1 MNKIQ
6 NNHTVLKKL
15 EKIVNNIFSANI
27 LGKSRKREN
36 VDARRAFC
44 NILKIEGFTCTSLS
58 KYLKKEHSSILHY
71 GRDIESI
78 IITDPIFSKKYNKCL
93 EVFKKYLEYE
103 FYSNERDLLKE
114 IKYLEKDVV
123 NLKKNLS
130 DVTKEKDFLKQE
142 SRRLYKES
150 KRYNTKNNNI
160 YDIITLR
167 TKPGTEDHIE
177 RKINTFFNGVY
188 SEKIKVF

>member
-27 LGKSRKREN
+27 LGKRRKREN

-58 KYLKKEHSSILHY
+58 KYLKKNHSTVLHY
-71 GRDIESI
+71 ERDIESI

-103 FYSNERDLLKE
+103 FYSNERDLLK
-114 IKYLEKDVV
+114 
-123 NLKKNLS
+123 
-130 DVTKEKDFLKQE
+130 
-142 SRRLYKES
+142 
-150 KRYNTKNNNI
+150 
-160 YDIITLR
+160 
-167 TKPGTEDHIE
+167 
-177 RKINTFFNGVY
+177 
-188 SEKIKVF
+188 

>member
-27 LGKSRKREN
+27 LGKRRKREN

-58 KYLKKEHSSILHY
+58 KYLKKNHSTVLHY
-71 GRDIESI
+71 ERDIESI
-78 IITDPIFSKKYNKCL
+78 IITDPIFSKKYNN
-93 EVFKKYLEYE
+93 EYY
-103 FYSNERDLLKE
+103 YSKN
-114 IKYLEKDVV
+114 
-123 NLKKNLS
+123 NTNKNLS
-130 DVTKEKDFLKQE
+130 EVTREKDFLKQE

-150 KRYNTKNNNI
+150 KRYNTNNNNI